1 MAETPAD
8 VRRDIELTRER
19 ISSTLM
25 QLEAKTNLMQVVKD
39 HPWPAL
45 AVAVGA
51 GVLLSGSRADVK
63 AAGATL
69 VATRG
74 ASSKVGT
81 LLDDVVSNLMGGVS
95 LAFQQRIDSLV
106 DELKGAIG
114 APTGNTG
121 STGNTDGRQQ
131 NFAGSQG
138 ASGGSMGGNSYAD
151 RSSGSS
157 GSSGMSGMSAIS
169 GSSAGS
175 SAGASAG
182 AGFGAS
188 QNSGMSARGSEATGT
203 ATGTWA
209 PQSSSS
215 DHVQGLGGTPGT
227 TPRAD

>member
-81 LLDDVVSNLMGGVS
+81 VLDDVISNLMGGVS
-95 LAFQQRIDSLV
+95 LAFQQRVDSLV
-106 DELKGAIG
+106 DELKTAIG
-114 APTGNTG
+114 APTGTSN
-121 STGNTDGRQQ
+121 RQSQ
-131 NFAGSQG
+131 QFAGAESDG

-151 RSSGSS
+151 RSG
-157 GSSGMSGMSAIS
+157 GMT
-169 GSSAGS
+169 
-175 SAGASAG
+175 ASTST
-182 AGFGAS
+182 GAS
-188 QNSGMSARGSEATGT
+188 QNSGMGALGQA
-203 ATGTWA
+203 
-209 PQSSSS
+209 Q
-215 DHVQGLGGTPGT
+215 QGRGTPSSAGSQGMT
-227 TPRAD
+227 MTPRAD

>member
-8 VRRDIELTRER
+8 VRRDIEQTRER

-81 LLDDVVSNLMGGVS
+81 VLDDVISNLMGGLS
-95 LAFQQRIDSLV
+95 LAFQQKVDSLV

-121 STGNTDGRQQ
+121 GNGGSRQSEQFAGGSSAGASTG
-131 NFAGSQG
+131 
-138 ASGGSMGGNSYAD
+138 ASSGMSAGSMGGNSYAD
-151 RSSGSS
+151 R
-157 GSSGMSGMSAIS
+157 
-169 GSSAGS
+169 AGGT
-175 SAGASAG
+175 SAGAT
-182 AGFGAS
+182 
-188 QNSGMSARGSEATGT
+188 QNSGVGALGASASARGSEATGT
-203 ATGTWA
+203 PTGSWS
-209 PQSSSS
+209 PQSASS
-215 DHVQGLGGTPGT
+215 DHVQGLGGSSGI

>member
-81 LLDDVVSNLMGGVS
+81 VLDDVISNLMGGVS
-95 LAFQQRIDSLV
+95 LAFQQRVDSLV
-106 DELKGAIG
+106 DELKTAIG
-114 APTGNTG
+114 APTGNNNG
-121 STGNTDGRQQ
+121 QSQQ
-131 NFAGSQG
+131 FAGGQSAG
-138 ASGGSMGGNSYAD
+138 MSGGSMGGNSYAD
-151 RSSGSS
+151 RSG
-157 GSSGMSGMSAIS
+157 GMSADAS
-169 GSSAGS
+169 VGA

-182 AGFGAS
+182 AS
-188 QNSGMSARGSEATGT
+188 QNSGMGALGQAQQGRGTPSSAGS
-203 ATGTWA
+203 
-209 PQSSSS
+209 
-215 DHVQGLGGTPGT
+215 QGLSTSS
-227 TPRAD
+227 RAD

>member
-81 LLDDVVSNLMGGVS
+81 VLDDVISNLMGGVS
-95 LAFQQRIDSLV
+95 LAFQQRVDSLV
-106 DELKGAIG
+106 DELKTAIG
-114 APTGNTG
+114 APTGNNNG
-121 STGNTDGRQQ
+121 QSQQ
-131 NFAGSQG
+131 FAGGQSAG
-138 ASGGSMGGNSYAD
+138 MSGGSMGGNSYAD
-151 RSSGSS
+151 RSG
-157 GSSGMSGMSAIS
+157 GMSADAS
-169 GSSAGS
+169 V
-175 SAGASAG
+175 GASA
-182 AGFGAS
+182 GAS
-188 QNSGMSARGSEATGT
+188 QNSGMGALGQAQQGRGTPSSAGS
-203 ATGTWA
+203 
-209 PQSSSS
+209 
-215 DHVQGLGGTPGT
+215 QGLSTSS
-227 TPRAD
+227 RAD